1 MKVAM
6 KCEEVKPTPA
16 FNLAQFE
23 ASLKP
28 GDIFYRRAGGTATL
42 QVNGLMVF
50 MRLKQ
55 EHEKYV
61 NLLSNNV
68 FNSLSIGEEY
78 FLAPNATMVLNIEKK

>member
-1 MKVAM
+1 MKVLM
-6 KCEEVKPTPA
+6 KCEEVKPV

-28 GDIFYRRAGGTATL
+28 GDVFYRKTNNTSTVFS
-42 QVNGLMVF
+42 VNGCMVF

-61 NLLSNNV
+61 NLLSNNL
-68 FNSLSIGEEY
+68 FNNLSVGEEY
-78 FLAPNATMVLNIEKK
+78 FLAPNATMVLNIETK